1 MYTLV
6 YDAYARRVM
15 RHCGRCGDARASG
28 ALGDDGDGGR
38 GDDGAVKGADFP
50 VKRRQE
56 EDDGPDELEV
66 RTAGAVDAQRVDVL
80 CDAIDDDGSAR
91 HTRDEDVSRG
101 GSEGEVD
108 AASGRGFYGEIDD
121 WIVFLFFKR
130 LQTPVRSYRHV
141 MKIDVLVCFRFRR
154 ASARIRSHG
163 RFADDGHRA
172 AIRRR
177 PSPPRTS

>member
-6 YDAYARRVM
+6 YDAYARWVM

-101 GSEGEVD
+101 GSEGARRG
-108 AASGRGFYGEIDD
+108 AA
-121 WIVFLFFKR
+121 
-130 LQTPVRSYRHV
+130 
-141 MKIDVLVCFRFRR
+141 RR
-154 ASARIRSHG
+154 ARVWR
-163 RFADDGHRA
+163 RRRADDEAWDATKRVLQ
-172 AIRRR
+172 
-177 PSPPRTS
+177 